1 MVIFGLLM
9 QGLDRPRSFD
19 IGLVVDDESDAA
31 IGIARAL
38 RAIPILSISE
48 KGMDAE
54 QQALRD
60 GDRDAVL
67 VVPRGFGDA
76 IAAGRIA
83 RVRAFFDP
91 SRQTTVQ
98 IVIPILSRILDEVDR
113 AMAGTPRRLDIEP
126 VSVASSDL
134 RAVDFMAPG
143 IVAMS
148 VMQLGVFSSI
158 SLVLRREK
166 LILKRLGATPIRRG
180 TVIGSEVLFRLII
193 TAIQVT
199 ILVGIA
205 NLVFSVPIKGGLVE
219 LVGILAL
226 GALAFIGIG
235 FAISSLAKTEEGM
248 MPIAQLVS
256 LPMMFLS
263 GIFFPIDGL
272 PGVMQPFVKVLPLTF
287 LGDGIRQTM
296 VSGFAVNDM
305 WINYLALGLWLVL
318 SFVFAVRLFR
328 WE

>member
-1 MVIFGLLM
+1 
-9 QGLDRPRSFD
+9 
-19 IGLVVDDESDAA
+19 
-31 IGIARAL
+31 
-38 RAIPILSISE
+38 
-48 KGMDAE
+48 
-54 QQALRD
+54 
-60 GDRDAVL
+60 
-67 VVPRGFGDA
+67 
-76 IAAGRIA
+76 
-83 RVRAFFDP
+83 
-91 SRQTTVQ
+91 
-98 IVIPILSRILDEVDR
+98 
-113 AMAGTPRRLDIEP
+113 MAGTPRRLDIEP

-305 WINYLALGLWLVL
+305 WINYLALGLWL
-318 SFVFAVRLFR
+318 AVRLFR

>member
-1 MVIFGLLM
+1 M

-19 IGLVVDDESDAA
+19 IGLVVNDDSRAA

-38 RAIPILSISE
+38 RSIPILEISE

-60 GDRDAVL
+60 GDRDAVM
-67 VVPRGFGDA
+67 VIPRGFGKA
-76 IAAGRIA
+76 LESGGSA
-83 RVRAFFDP
+83 RVRAFYDP
-91 SRQTTVQ
+91 SRQTVAQ
-98 IVIPILSRILDEVDR
+98 IVIPILSRIVGEVDR
-113 AMAGTPRRLDIEP
+113 GISGTPRRIDIQP
-126 VSVASSDL
+126 VSVAASDL

-193 TAIQVT
+193 TAVQVA
-199 ILVGIA
+199 ILVSLA
-205 NLVFSVPIKGGLVE
+205 NLVFGVPIKGGIVE

-272 PGVMQPFVKVLPLTF
+272 PGVMQPFVKLLPLTF

-296 VSGFAVNDM
+296 VSGFAVHDM
-305 WINYLALGLWLVL
+305 WINYLALGLWLAV
-318 SFVFAVRLFR
+318 SFVLAVRLFR